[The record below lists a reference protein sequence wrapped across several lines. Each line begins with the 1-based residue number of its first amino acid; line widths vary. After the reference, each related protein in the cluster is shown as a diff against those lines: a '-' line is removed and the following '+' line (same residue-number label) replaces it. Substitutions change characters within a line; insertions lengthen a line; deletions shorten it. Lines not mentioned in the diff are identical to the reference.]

1 MVVAMVAVLGVGAA
15 GRAGASEGQFAGLVQ
30 SMAGQQILLLF
41 VQPGKR
47 GDGLLGSGAAVLS
60 QHSTHWET
68 VQGAATGMKGRGAT
82 AGGGYIHEAHS
93 NKMTQAWGTSQSRP
107 HGFANVPT
115 RIERSSGQSCKS
127 AVSSPAALLT
137 QSAFAAHLPI
147 VRLRRVS
154 RSLMERALAISLIT
168 PTLVKLHLT
177 MTCMRDHALFG
188 VLIAWHSG
196 APGST
201 RL

>member
-1 MVVAMVAVLGVGAA
+1 MYSCLCSQANVVTACWVAEQPCC
-15 GRAGASEGQFAGLVQ
+15 RSIQPREGCL
-30 SMAGQQILLLF
+30 
-41 VQPGKR
+41 R
-47 GDGLLGSGAAVLS
+47 GGNGY
-60 QHSTHWET
+60 E
-68 VQGAATGMKGRGAT
+68 RPGAT

-115 RIERSSGQSCKS
+115 RIERSSGQSCKP

-137 QSAFAAHLPI
+137 QSTCAAHLPI

-154 RSLMERALAISLIT
+154 RSLVERALAVSLIT

-177 MTCMRDHALFG
+177 SPRHACTNPLCLAHQSHG
-188 VLIAWHSG
+188 T
-196 APGST
+196 APTGP
-201 RL
+201 